1 MINKLPKHARI
12 RFKDC
17 DPMGHLFNTRFIEY
31 MLEAREEQLL
41 EYYQFSL
48 FDYIQKNKKAWVI
61 LKHEIHYLKE
71 AMQNETVLLDSE
83 LLACD
88 SRKLKVEYQM
98 WNVDRSSLKALL
110 WTEFMH
116 VDLVSRKSTDHDEQL
131 MNILQDMLFAHDA
144 HSIQQRIQQLLGLP
158 NARP

>member
-1 MINKLPKHARI
+1 
-12 RFKDC
+12 
-17 DPMGHLFNTRFIEY
+17 MGHLFNTRFIEY

-61 LKHEIHYLKE
+61 LKHEIQYLKE

-116 VDLVSRKSTDHDEQL
+116 VDLVTRKSTDHDEQL